1 MISSMKQ
8 LASFVCA
15 LGLLLVLC
23 AFRSPQVQAET
34 AVVQY
39 QPPTNL
45 PDSGR
50 EGYCWTGSIAAPYR
64 TDAWRCTEGNAIH
77 DPCFSLPNGNYVV
90 CGANSVTGG
99 SGFKLTLTKPL
110 PEPERNPA
118 SAGSNQAWEVLL
130 SDGEVCTPFTGTR
143 PLVAGKVATYGCSP
157 NADGRSSVLLGDLD
171 NREPVWKAK
180 AATLVRRGTEW
191 KAASIDVVPVKMVWR

>member
-1 MISSMKQ
+1 MISGMKQ
-8 LASFVCA
+8 LACLACA
-15 LGLLLVLC
+15 LASLLVLC
-23 AFRSPQVQAET
+23 AFRSPQLQAET
-34 AVVQY
+34 AVVQN

-77 DPCFSLPNGNYVV
+77 DPCFSLPDGNYVV
-90 CGANSVTGG
+90 CGANPVTGD
-99 SGFKLTLTKPL
+99 SGFTLKLTKPL
-110 PEPERNPA
+110 PQPEGKA
-118 SAGSNQAWEVLL
+118 SADTNQAWMVELN
-130 SDGEVCTPFTGTR
+130 DGEVCTPFTGTR
-143 PLVAGKVATYGCSP
+143 PLVAGQVATYGCSP

-171 NREPVWKAK
+171 NGEPVWKAK

-191 KAASIDVVPVKMVWR
+191 KAASIDVVPVKTVWR